1 MTWKGCHVG
10 GRGPVSLLEQNLS
23 VLLNK
28 AQLWRWWVGVKDNQM
43 RAGLEVGWCGT
54 DRCRRAFLF
63 VCFVRKNKEEFMRSN
78 MPWKSLC
85 VTGAPS
91 FSLKLSQ
98 FLGESVV
105 LGVKNNHSG
114 LFPVPTKGF
123 CQQSGIA
130 SSSGASGQGWPLTIV
145 AGLKVQKVVS

>member
-1 MTWKGCHVG
+1 MALTDVVEPFCLFV
-10 GRGPVSLLEQNLS
+10 LLE
-23 VLLNK
+23 K
-28 AQLWRWWVGVKDNQM
+28 TK
-43 RAGLEVGWCGT
+43 
-54 DRCRRAFLF
+54 
-63 VCFVRKNKEEFMRSN
+63 EFMRSN

-114 LFPVPTKGF
+114 LFLVPTKGF